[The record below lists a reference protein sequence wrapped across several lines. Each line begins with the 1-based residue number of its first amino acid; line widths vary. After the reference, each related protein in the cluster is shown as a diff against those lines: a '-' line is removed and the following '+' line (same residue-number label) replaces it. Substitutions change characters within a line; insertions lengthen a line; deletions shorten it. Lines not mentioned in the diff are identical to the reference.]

1 MTINFPLVIEGETSD
16 LQVHAPGFLT
26 EVKRGLG
33 GVEPLTH
40 HGRRSAI
47 CIADLVLQTQDDR
60 LRLSDALQALPD
72 EWAMAFHGV
81 EAPVKTAASQ
91 VAATMSRLESGIA
104 LAFSPYEPT
113 IEAAI
118 TDAKGEI
125 LVLLQ
130 QSCQTGSPS
139 AARNSKYLSAH
150 VTRRAHSGAVFGAIH
165 EFCSSNEITVHCCDP
180 DQGYQVTRWDFSR
193 TEQARAFLE
202 EFDTHL
208 DDLEYCRKSGL
219 LQFCRLDLAQII
231 KATNILDF

>member
-1 MTINFPLVIEGETSD
+1 MTFSFPLLIEGETSD

-26 EVKRGLG
+26 ELKRGLG

-47 CIADLVLQTQDDR
+47 LIADRVLQTQDDR
-60 LRLSDALQALPD
+60 LRLSEALQALPD

-91 VAATMSRLESGIA
+91 VAATLSRLESGIA

-118 TDAKGEI
+118 TDATGQI

-130 QSCQTGSPS
+130 QSSQTGSPS

-150 VTRRAHSGAVFGAIH
+150 VTRKTHCGPVFGAIH
-165 EFCSSNEITVHCCDP
+165 EFCSSNEVTVHFCDP

-193 TEQARAFLE
+193 TDQSRAFLE
-202 EFDTHL
+202 EFDAQL
-208 DDLEYCRKSGL
+208 DDFDYCRKSGL
-219 LQFCRLDLAQII
+219 LQFCRLDLAQLI
-231 KATNILDF
+231 KGKNILDF